1 MVKMWCWQARQ
12 NTGWCAVMWSV
23 HKAQGHYHL
32 DEELLKAG
40 ITSSSNQKTSNIID
54 HATSGQHCSA
64 LTRERA
70 DAARA
75 ANLPITSYLCF
86 ACSLLVM
93 DEAVLGCMKRKFDI
107 CYVMASSCSRN
118 FYSFLMDGSM
128 DSGKKLVLLWY
139 CTKDAQE
146 MRSCTRYLSLEM
158 PMKAD
163 ADVLIKCPGNT
174 LQTRAGTIILS
185 CFTIVIH
192 WSIFIAIREVKEL
205 HTKLYQLQ
213 IFIQKSNILTLGL
226 EARWKLTWTLT
237 FACISITEQTVS
249 ISWQ

>member
-1 MVKMWCWQARQ
+1 MK
-12 NTGWCAVMWSV
+12 NF
-23 HKAQGHYHL
+23 
-32 DEELLKAG
+32 LKAE

-54 HATSGQHCSA
+54 HATSEQHCSA
-64 LTRERA
+64 MTRERA
-70 DAARA
+70 DATRA
-75 ANLPITSYLCF
+75 ANLPITSYLPF

-107 CYVMASSCSRN
+107 CYVMASCCSWN
-118 FYSFLMDGSM
+118 FYNFLMDRSM

-139 CTKDAQE
+139 CTKDADAQE

-174 LQTRAGTIILS
+174 LQIRAGTIS

-192 WSIFIAIREVKEL
+192 
-205 HTKLYQLQ
+205 
-213 IFIQKSNILTLGL
+213 
-226 EARWKLTWTLT
+226 
-237 FACISITEQTVS
+237 
-249 ISWQ
+249 